1 MLKVYTSHDAIL
13 AQSVVHHIGSVEVA
27 GSIPAN
33 SLLKNGF
40 FLKESVFFVYQKT
53 GGLKSHSDFKPPEYF
68 ISRQF
73 L

>member
-40 FLKESVFFVYQKT
+40 FLKESVFSFKT
-53 GGLKSHSDFKPPEYF
+53 GGLKSLCDFKPPEYF